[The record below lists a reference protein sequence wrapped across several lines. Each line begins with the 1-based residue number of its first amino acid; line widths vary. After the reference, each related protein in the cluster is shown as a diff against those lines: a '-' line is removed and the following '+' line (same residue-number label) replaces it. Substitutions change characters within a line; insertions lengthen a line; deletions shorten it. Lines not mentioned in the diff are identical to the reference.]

1 MLVIYIYLEIYISK
15 YSACYSVFCYV
26 IMYILVCSGS
36 GSAVLPLPQDCQP
49 HNVGKYSNKLP
60 TPFWFHKSLLLHTN
74 WVVISKMGS
83 CKKQFFWD
91 SLLLLLLKHRIAE
104 K

>member
-1 MLVIYIYLEIYISK
+1 MLVIYIYIYIIYLYLEIYISK

-49 HNVGKYSNKLP
+49 HNVGKYVAYSILVP
-60 TPFWFHKSLLLHTN
+60 
-74 WVVISKMGS
+74 
-83 CKKQFFWD
+83 
-91 SLLLLLLKHRIAE
+91 
-104 K
+104 